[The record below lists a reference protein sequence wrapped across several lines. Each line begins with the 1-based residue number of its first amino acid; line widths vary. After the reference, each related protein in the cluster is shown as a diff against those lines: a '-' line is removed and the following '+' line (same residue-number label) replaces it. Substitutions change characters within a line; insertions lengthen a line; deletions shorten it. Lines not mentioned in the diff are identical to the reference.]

1 MKVTIILSK
10 TNKRQYLKTLLILLT
25 LFTSSL
31 LALSNQPF
39 QGGVAVINIGEFEQ
53 KPKVFFK
60 AREVKVLQKDGDYI
74 AVIGIAIDEKAGEKH
89 IVAVT
94 KKKKEHIYFDVD
106 AKSYKKEYI
115 KLKTNK
121 RVTLSKTDLQR
132 FQKEKKKTK
141 KILKSF
147 NKNISSNLEFISPL
161 SGRISSTF
169 GKKRYYNGKAKSP
182 HKGTD
187 IAAKRGTPIVAS
199 LGGKVVLRKDL
210 FFNGNTIYLDH
221 GEGVITMYSHM
232 QKFAVN
238 DGDDIQKG
246 DVIGYVGTTGRSTG
260 PHLHFGIILNGEAI
274 DPGVFIGDYR

>member
-1 MKVTIILSK
+1 MRT
-10 TNKRQYLKTLLILLT
+10 LLT
-25 LFTSSL
+25 LLTLLLTSSL
-31 LALSNQPF
+31 FALSSQPF

-60 AREVKVLQKDGDYI
+60 AREVKVLQKDESYI
-74 AVIGIAIDEKAGEKH
+74 AVIGIAIDEKVGEKH

-94 KKKKEHIYFDVD
+94 KQKKEHIYFDID

-121 RVTLSKTDLQR
+121 RVTLSKVDLQR

-147 NKNISSNLEFISPL
+147 NKNISSNLEFITPL
-161 SGRISSTF
+161 SGRISSIF
-169 GKKRYYNGKAKSP
+169 GKRRYYNGKAKSP

-199 LGGKVVLRKDL
+199 QSGKVALREDL

-221 GEGVITMYSHM
+221 GEGVISIYSHM

-238 DGDDIQKG
+238 NGDEVQKG

-260 PHLHFGIILNGEAI
+260 PHLHFGIILNGAAVN
-274 DPGVFIGDYR
+274 PGFFIKDYR

>member
-1 MKVTIILSK
+1 MKNFIL
-10 TNKRQYLKTLLILLT
+10 
-25 LFTSSL
+25 L
-31 LALSNQPF
+31 LALFFTSTLFALSHQPF
-39 QGGVAVINIGEFEQ
+39 QGGVAVINIGEFKV

-60 AREVKVLQKDGDYI
+60 AREVKVLQEGVNYI
-74 AVIGIAIDEKAGEKH
+74 AVIGIGIDEKVGEKH
-89 IVAVT
+89 MVAVT
-94 KKKKEHIYFDVD
+94 KNKKEHIYFDVT
-106 AKSYKKEYI
+106 AKSYKKEHI

-121 RVTLSKTDLQR
+121 RVTLSKVDLQR

-169 GKKRYYNGKAKSP
+169 GKRRYYNGKAKSP

-187 IAAKRGTPIVAS
+187 IAAKRGTPIVATED
-199 LGGKVVLRKDL
+199 GKVALREDL

-221 GEGVITMYSHM
+221 GEGVISIYSHM
-232 QKFAVN
+232 QKFAVKN
-238 DGDDIQKG
+238 GDEVKKG

-260 PHLHFGIILNGEAI
+260 PHLHFGIILNGEAV
-274 DPGVFIGDYR
+274 DPGVFIVDYR